1 MLISLLEIVGGL
13 FYQVFKAKL
22 KWSVK
27 CHLSFCS
34 FPSYFQVARLL
45 MLVWV
50 KRCIF
55 CVKDMENQLVIN
67 PMKIFCDGATNDFLT
82 KSEIFSGTWLHV
94 CVACLCSLTEHTQN
108 LFSFSYTG
116 FTNWNVLR
124 RLVACPRKCGQ
135 NNKGEEMK
143 QFLGIILNGFSLN
156 RIYQKYIF
164 FLLC

>member
-1 MLISLLEIVGGL
+1 
-13 FYQVFKAKL
+13 
-22 KWSVK
+22 
-27 CHLSFCS
+27 
-34 FPSYFQVARLL
+34 

-67 PMKIFCDGATNDFLT
+67 PMKMFCDGAMNDFLT
-82 KSEIFSGTWLHV
+82 KSEIF
-94 CVACLCSLTEHTQN
+94 CVACLCRLTEHTQN
-108 LFSFSYTG
+108 LFFFSYTG

-143 QFLGIILNGFSLN
+143 QFLGIILNGFILN
-156 RIYQKYIF
+156 GIYQKYYF